1 MKQFLSLRTTTR
13 VNHIAHSPLNVYSA
27 TAHGKENKIKAQLSA
42 HCRRNAICDNSPRL
56 HGISVT
62 LKECT
67 QL

>member
-42 HCRRNAICDNSPRL
+42 HIDAMLFAIT
-56 HGISVT
+56 HHA
-62 LKECT
+62 CT
-67 QL
+67 GFQ